1 LTDGAG
7 SAFDVAV
14 VGGGMVGATLA
25 VALGER
31 RFRVALVETR
41 PPARAWPPGSHDLRV
56 SAITHA
62 SQRIFARLGAWPAMA
77 AGGATPYRAM
87 QVWDAAGL
95 GEIRFD
101 AGELGE
107 ADLGHIVEN
116 RVVQAALW
124 ERLEAVRQVD
134 RFCPDAVSGLE
145 ALPGGGCRL
154 WLRESDPLAAQLVV
168 AADGG
173 RSRLRELA
181 DIAVEGWAYEQ
192 TAVVATVRPARGH
205 GETAWQRFMPS
216 GPLALL
222 PLGDDL
228 CSIVWSTAPEHAE
241 DLLAMSDAEFG
252 AALTDASEGR
262 VGDVTPVGPRGGFPL
277 RLQRALNYV
286 VPGVALVGD
295 AAHVIHPLAGQGVN
309 LGLLDAATLVDV
321 LSGAR
326 EARRALGGLPTLRRY
341 ERARK
346 GDNLAVQYA
355 MDGFKRLFGSSLSPV
370 RTVRNLGLR
379 AANEVG
385 PLKRLFALGS
395 LDELPS
401 LAAGGPE
408 P

>member
-1 LTDGAG
+1 LTDK
-7 SAFDVAV
+7 AFDVAI

-25 VALGER
+25 LALGER
-31 RFRVALVETR
+31 GFRVALVEAQ
-41 PPARAWPPGSHDLRV
+41 PPERAWPPETRDLRV

-87 QVWDAAGL
+87 QVWDAAGF

-101 AGELGE
+101 AAELGE

-116 RVVQAALW
+116 RVIQAALW
-124 ERLEAVRQVD
+124 DRLEGVPQVARLCPEAVT
-134 RFCPDAVSGLE
+134 GLE
-145 ALPGGGCRL
+145 TLPGGGCRL
-154 WLRESDPLAAQLVV
+154 WLRESDPLLAQLVV

-173 RSRLRELA
+173 RSRVRELA

-192 TAVVATVRPARGH
+192 TAVVATVRPAMGH
-205 GETAWQRFMPS
+205 ADTAWQRFMPS

-222 PLGDDL
+222 PLGEDL
-228 CSIVWSTAPEHAE
+228 FSIVWSTSPEHAE

-252 AALTDASEGR
+252 AALTEASEGR
-262 VGDVTPVGPRGGFPL
+262 VGEIAPVGPRGGFPL
-277 RLQRALNYV
+277 RLQRALNYA

-321 LSGAR
+321 LSAAR
-326 EARRALGGLPTLRRY
+326 DARRALGGLPTLRRY

-346 GDNLAVQYA
+346 GDNLVVQYA
-355 MDGFKRLFGSSLSPV
+355 MDGFKRLFGSSLPPV

-385 PLKRLFALGS
+385 PLKRLFARVALGS

-401 LAAGGPE
+401 LAARGLE